1 MKLYLKTMLLIT
13 LLLGVLSCGKKEET
27 KEQPQTAETQTEQ
40 KQEENGKRIIL
51 ATTTS
56 TQDSGLLDYLLPEFT
71 KDTGIE
77 VSVVAKGT
85 GEALKIGENGDADVL
100 MVHAKAKEEEFVKNE
115 FGTERIEFM
124 YNDFILVGPESDSLN
139 LKEKAPENIDEAFK
153 LIADKKAEF
162 ISRGDESGTDVK
174 EKGIWKAV
182 NITPQAP
189 WYVEAGKGMGAVL
202 QMADEKKAYTLTDRA
217 TYLSMKDKLELAILV
232 QNDKKLYNQYSLI
245 RLNYD
250 KLGIKNKE
258 EADKFI
264 EWMTSDKAL
273 EMIKNFGV
281 EKYGDSLFTPNFKK

>member
-124 YNDFILVGPESDSLN
+124 YNDFILVGPENDSLN
-139 LKEKAPENIDEAFK
+139 LKEKAAENIDEAFK
-153 LIADKKAEF
+153 LIAEKKAEF

-182 NITPQAP
+182 NITPQTP

>member
-1 MKLYLKTMLLIT
+1 
-13 LLLGVLSCGKKEET
+13 
-27 KEQPQTAETQTEQ
+27 
-40 KQEENGKRIIL
+40 
-51 ATTTS
+51 
-56 TQDSGLLDYLLPEFT
+56 
-71 KDTGIE
+71 
-77 VSVVAKGT
+77 
-85 GEALKIGENGDADVL
+85 
-100 MVHAKAKEEEFVKNE
+100 
-115 FGTERIEFM
+115 
-124 YNDFILVGPESDSLN
+124 
-139 LKEKAPENIDEAFK
+139 
-153 LIADKKAEF
+153 
-162 ISRGDESGTDVK
+162 
-174 EKGIWKAV
+174 
-182 NITPQAP
+182 
-189 WYVEAGKGMGAVL
+189 MGAVL